1 MSRWI
6 PELTRVDGT
15 IRPYRYFSNHDDKV
29 VALGPSEVE
38 FGTAKQPGAGLFKV
52 ISDKLIE
59 MGPTS
64 GKFAALWECTI
75 LDESGRAC
83 CNRRRIN
90 HDKNKTCQ
98 TSNLI
103 AHLRERSVTCNFHK
117 AAMKQVDIGSK
128 NCVEVDCNMVKI
140 HNFTEAFPHH
150 VDLLWLRVRGL
161 SISMI
166 CGVGGGHF
174 LREFKD
180 EYRGIEGYICEVPT

>member
-1 MSRWI
+1 M
-6 PELTRVDGT
+6 
-15 IRPYRYFSNHDDKV
+15 
-29 VALGPSEVE
+29 
-38 FGTAKQPGAGLFKV
+38 
-52 ISDKLIE
+52 
-59 MGPTS
+59 
-64 GKFAALWECTI
+64 WECTI

-128 NCVEVDCNMVKI
+128 NCVEVDGDMVKI
-140 HNFTEAFPHH
+140 HNFSEAFPHH

-166 CGVGGGHF
+166 SSDEF
-174 LREFKD
+174 REFVRD
-180 EYRGIEGYICEVPT
+180 YEPRASFVLRDVPQQDQVLRLASKGPEDQTRLHTLCYYYTQTKLPYTEIPSVLVNDSAHYYLLVHNKKLLRTSCSN

>member
-1 MSRWI
+1 MASLACAGRNGFNDSASDGCASSATVTHTDVHPEFPSLRI
-6 PELTRVDGT
+6 PSAV
-15 IRPYRYFSNHDDKV
+15 IYQF
-29 VALGPSEVE
+29 
-38 FGTAKQPGAGLFKV
+38 FKV

-64 GKFAALWECTI
+64 GKFAAMWECTI

-128 NCVEVDCNMVKI
+128 NCVEVDGNMVKI

-180 EYRGIEGYICEVPT
+180 EYRGIEGYIYEVPT